1 MGKRRLED
9 LWVRGAFVT
18 FDDGKGEPV
27 TVWLQKLSPVETA
40 SALRRANAARARV
53 KSVRADPDSDEY
65 MDLWLEVLSWDTRE
79 ELVEYLLAEPQ
90 ANIEER
96 VEAEL
101 AFEDEWSEENYLQ
114 GLRDAW
120 EGAGQAAYIV
130 DPEGPEGVE
139 ATRVLAELTRFA
151 EAAAERCGPEIAQA
165 RAQLEGLRTEDLQ
178 ERAMDRVIRYRAS
191 SAWLTEMHLCEVF
204 YGTHDAAPDAKRAG
218 EWVALPGRYWTKRA
232 DFDRAPNEV
241 LGPLLVRYA
250 ELNVDVME
258 GKDSEETPTSSPSSG
273 PPSELATGDSSGLVS
288 AGR

>member
-1 MGKRRLED
+1 MAKRRLED
-9 LWVRGAFVT
+9 LWVRGAFVD

-53 KSVRADPDSDEY
+53 KSVKAHPDSDEY
-65 MDLWLEVLSWDTRE
+65 MDLWLEVLSWETRE

-96 VEAEL
+96 VEAEM
-101 AFEDEWSEENYLQ
+101 AFEDEWADENYLQ

-120 EGAGQAAYIV
+120 ESGGQAAYIV

-139 ATRVLAELTRFA
+139 AARVLAELTRFA
-151 EAAAERCGPEIAQA
+151 EAAAARCAPEVAQA
-165 RAQLEGLRTEDLQ
+165 RAQLEALSTEELQ

-204 YGTHDAAPDAKRAG
+204 YGTHDAVPDAKQPG
-218 EWVALPGRYWTKRA
+218 KWVALPGRYWTKRA

-241 LGPLLVRYA
+241 LGPLLVKYA
-250 ELNVDVME
+250 EVSVDVIE

-273 PPSELATGDSSGLVS
+273 PPSGPATGDSSGLVS
-288 AGR
+288 VGP